1 MSVVFVSALLFDKN
15 VLKIFKEDMLDLF
28 TDNITMFGSFLL
40 QQFSFL
46 SEYIWTSSIGA
57 NTKASHLFG
66 PQTKPAHGSFEQL

>member
-15 VLKIFKEDMLDLF
+15 VLKIFKEVMLDLLIWF
-28 TDNITMFGSFLL
+28 
-40 QQFSFL
+40 FSCSTILF
-46 SEYIWTSSIGA
+46 SVGTEYIWTSSIGA